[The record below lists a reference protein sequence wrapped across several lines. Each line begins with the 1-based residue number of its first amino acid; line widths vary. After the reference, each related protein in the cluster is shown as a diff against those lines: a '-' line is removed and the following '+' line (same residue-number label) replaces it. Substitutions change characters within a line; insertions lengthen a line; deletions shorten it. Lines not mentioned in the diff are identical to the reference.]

1 MPQVGERREMVGEDH
16 CILFWRKVEDPA
28 FAGRSLLW
36 NRIEDRGPLRVF
48 QVERVE
54 HRVGDAW

>member
-1 MPQVGERREMVGEDH
+1 MVGEDH

-36 NRIEDRGPLRVF
+36 NCIEDRDPLRVF
-48 QVERVE
+48 RVERVE
-54 HRVGDAW
+54 HRVGYVW